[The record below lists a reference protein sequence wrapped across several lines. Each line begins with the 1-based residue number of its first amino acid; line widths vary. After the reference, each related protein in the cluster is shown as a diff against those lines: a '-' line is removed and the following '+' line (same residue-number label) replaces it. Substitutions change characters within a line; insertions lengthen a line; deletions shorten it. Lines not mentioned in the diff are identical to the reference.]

1 LVNPTDKISPLKK
14 DKERYYR
21 LILRYFVFLDRELA
35 RKAEVKLSEETNEQ
49 WERRRAFLMG
59 KRFNVVPMW
68 KVKSH
73 FVTIDYGVLYG
84 IMREICPEFDVSRE
98 EFSGEHRETYWKSS
112 VGSAARAAR
121 AARPPDPTRL
131 GGLRA
136 GEAASGPGE

>member
-1 LVNPTDKISPLKK
+1 VNPTDKISPLKK

-49 WERRRAFLMG
+49 WERRKNFLMG

-73 FVTIDYGVLYG
+73 FVTIDSGVLYG
-84 IMREICPEFDVSRE
+84 IMREISPAFEVRSTEITAVPRGTDWTDLFAV
-98 EFSGEHRETYWKSS
+98 
-112 VGSAARAAR
+112 
-121 AARPPDPTRL
+121 
-131 GGLRA
+131 
-136 GEAASGPGE
+136 